1 MGDYKMRT
9 TTDAHNVKEIR
20 DILSNLHDQFE
31 EMNTWVWHIIKFKN
45 LNFLQTYLI
54 ISLIYSKYEKLQSKM
69 EKSKDKSLAKE
80 LSAMEK
86 ELNIKEEEIN
96 AVIGLYKEVRDIN
109 T

>member
-1 MGDYKMRT
+1 
-9 TTDAHNVKEIR
+9 
-20 DILSNLHDQFE
+20 
-31 EMNTWVWHIIKFKN
+31 
-45 LNFLQTYLI
+45 
-54 ISLIYSKYEKLQSKM
+54 M

-96 AVIGLYKEVRDIN
+96 AVIGLYKEVRDIIN